1 MSDQRLFTHD
11 AFPVIAAVAPRFTP
25 GTLLRTPDGPRAI
38 EMLAVGDFVVTRHGP
53 KRVARMDLLRRSRSD
68 WTYDRLSWPVRV
80 PVGSLGNV
88 RPMRL
93 SPDQRVL
100 LSGETVQRICG
111 VAEVSVA
118 SGDLVGLRGLIVER
132 PLADLRYHGLS
143 FGIPAVIEAE
153 GVPCEIDSGDAPVV
167 ARDVMR
173 AAFHEMHAA
182 GEPPLNP

>member
-1 MSDQRLFTHD
+1 MSDQRIFTHA

-25 GTLLRTPDGPRAI
+25 GTLVRTVEGPRAI
-38 EMLAVGDFVVTRHGP
+38 ETLVVGDAIVTRDGP
-53 KRVARMDLLRRSRSD
+53 KRVARLDIMRRGRSE

-93 SPDQRVL
+93 SPDQRIL
-100 LSGETVQRICG
+100 LSGRTVARMCG
-111 VAEVSVA
+111 VEEVSVA
-118 SGDLVGLRGLIVER
+118 LRDLVGLRGLIVER

-143 FGIPAVIEAE
+143 FGIAAVIEVE
-153 GVPCEIDSGDAPVV
+153 GVPCEIDSGEAAIV

-173 AAFHEMHAA
+173 GAFHEMHAA
-182 GEPPLNP
+182 GEPPLNL